1 MQILMKQ
8 LAATFSRQRGI
19 QYEFG
24 PEYTEYSAKK
34 AAGIHENS
42 HLKPLSEIFTE
53 EQLEKVPID
62 NKVGKNYFGQMSE
75 QLRRKGGSAF
85 SAVGDRLVLKS
96 NKDLAFCQ
104 GAEKMLKDKELKAKR
119 EELDN
124 IEGEWSRAQKDVIRS
139 KLCLKDAEADILA
152 KEQAKNKLIH
162 QCIEHGKKFKY
173 NSPVSSIDDVN
184 LLFTKIQKLNEK
196 DQLTIM
202 RREVK
207 LKKLM
212 FLELPAD
219 FVLFKQFN
227 ISAKNMYENLL
238 GLHSVESCNQEV
250 ISVEDIYEITDSLNN
265 LPLGKKTT
273 NSTVQATPS
282 ESLADLQWPPDEEE
296 YVVTL
301 EEDGWSIGSVQSYND
316 EQDAILV
323 QLLTSLNT
331 RAKDDKGKTY
341 WIYPSEEKLD
351 LYKRK
356 NILDIRPSISLAK
369 NIKRRDP
376 VFALC
381 NREVIEALSIQ
392 LFDMPK
398 QS

>member
-1 MQILMKQ
+1 
-8 LAATFSRQRGI
+8 
-19 QYEFG
+19 
-24 PEYTEYSAKK
+24 
-34 AAGIHENS
+34 
-42 HLKPLSEIFTE
+42 
-53 EQLEKVPID
+53 
-62 NKVGKNYFGQMSE
+62 
-75 QLRRKGGSAF
+75 
-85 SAVGDRLVLKS
+85 
-96 NKDLAFCQ
+96 
-104 GAEKMLKDKELKAKR
+104 MLKDKELKAKR

-212 FLELPAD
+212 FSELPAD
-219 FVLFKQFN
+219 FVFFKQFN

-265 LPLGKKTT
+265 LPLGKKIQRFKLHPV
-273 NSTVQATPS
+273 N
-282 ESLADLQWPPDEEE
+282 L
-296 YVVTL
+296 
-301 EEDGWSIGSVQSYND
+301 
-316 EQDAILV
+316 
-323 QLLTSLNT
+323 LLTYS
-331 RAKDDKGKTY
+331 GHQM
-341 WIYPSEEKLD
+341 
-351 LYKRK
+351 KR
-356 NILDIRPSISLAK
+356 NMLL
-369 NIKRRDP
+369 
-376 VFALC
+376 L
-381 NREVIEALSIQ
+381 
-392 LFDMPK
+392 
-398 QS
+398 

>member
-8 LAATFSRQRGI
+8 LAATFSRQRGF

-162 QCIEHGKKFKY
+162 QCIEHGK
-173 NSPVSSIDDVN
+173 SSN
-184 LLFTKIQKLNEK
+184 TTHLFH
-196 DQLTIM
+196 
-202 RREVK
+202 
-207 LKKLM
+207 
-212 FLELPAD
+212 P
-219 FVLFKQFN
+219 
-227 ISAKNMYENLL
+227 
-238 GLHSVESCNQEV
+238 
-250 ISVEDIYEITDSLNN
+250 
-265 LPLGKKTT
+265 
-273 NSTVQATPS
+273 
-282 ESLADLQWPPDEEE
+282 
-296 YVVTL
+296 
-301 EEDGWSIGSVQSYND
+301 
-316 EQDAILV
+316 
-323 QLLTSLNT
+323 
-331 RAKDDKGKTY
+331 
-341 WIYPSEEKLD
+341 
-351 LYKRK
+351 
-356 NILDIRPSISLAK
+356 
-369 NIKRRDP
+369 
-376 VFALC
+376 
-381 NREVIEALSIQ
+381 
-392 LFDMPK
+392 
-398 QS
+398 